1 MGIRITPCNYPNWII
16 QYILLHEFFPPIME
30 PTYTNVAILIGVF
43 IFGYLFND
51 IVAHLW
57 DTKSMNKEE
66 YDKERKR
73 REEASLAYVPEVKQK
88 VPEDE

>member
-1 MGIRITPCNYPNWII
+1 
-16 QYILLHEFFPPIME
+16 ME
-30 PTYTNVAILIGVF
+30 PTYTNVAILVGVF

-57 DTKSMNKEE
+57 DTKPMTKEE
-66 YDKERKR
+66 YDKERKL
-73 REEASLAYVPEVKQK
+73 REEASLAYVPDVEQK

>member
-1 MGIRITPCNYPNWII
+1 
-16 QYILLHEFFPPIME
+16 ME
-30 PTYTNVAILIGVF
+30 PTYTNVAILFGVF

-57 DTKSMNKEE
+57 DTKPMTKEE
-66 YDKERKR
+66 YDEERAR

-88 VPEDE
+88 EVEDE